1 MIHSDFLYRKARNS
15 LESFVLLRAG
25 ICGALCFLLAAC
37 ASSSSLPRG
46 DAAYTSFPPP
56 SGESRAA
63 EYEIGPL
70 DVLKITVFQEPD
82 LSLEEVPVDA
92 SGDVLLPL
100 IGLVEAAGKTGTEL
114 SSDIAARLG
123 EEYLVDPQ
131 VSIIV
136 SESASQN
143 ITVEGAVNQPGIFE
157 IQGSSNLLQAM
168 ALARGPT
175 ETARLGEVIVFRRK
189 QDGMYAA
196 QFNLSDIRRGR
207 AENPEILAG
216 DIVVV
221 GNSFA
226 KALFRDLLQ
235 LSPLLATVFVRLGE
249 SN

>member
-1 MIHSDFLYRKARNS
+1 MELSFLFRAVVIGLSS
-15 LESFVLLRAG
+15 L
-25 ICGALCFLLAAC
+25 ALTAC
-37 ASSSSLPRG
+37 ASSSLPRG
-46 DAAYTSFPPP
+46 EAAYADFPPP
-56 SGESRAA
+56 SGDSRPN
-63 EYEIGPL
+63 EYQIGPL

-100 IGLVEAAGKTGTEL
+100 IGRVEAAGKTGTEL
-114 SSDIAARLG
+114 STDIADRLG
-123 EEYLVDPQ
+123 ERYLIDPQ

-157 IQGSSNLLQAM
+157 IQGQSNLLQAM
-168 ALARGPT
+168 ALAQGPR
-175 ETARLGEVIVFRRK
+175 ETARLSEVIVFRRK
-189 QDGMYAA
+189 EDGLYAA
-196 QFNLSDIRRGR
+196 QFNLSDIRVGE

-226 KALFRDLLQ
+226 KALFRDFLQ
-235 LSPLLATVFVRLGE
+235 LSPLLATVFVRLDGR
-249 SN
+249 

>member
-1 MIHSDFLYRKARNS
+1 MFRAWISG
-15 LESFVLLRAG
+15 VLF
-25 ICGALCFLLAAC
+25 FLLAAC
-37 ASSSSLPRG
+37 ASSSSLPQG
-46 DAAYTSFPPP
+46 DAAYTSFPP
-56 SGESRAA
+56 STGERRAA

-100 IGLVEAAGKTGTEL
+100 IGLVEAAGKTGTQL
-114 SSDIAARLG
+114 SSDIADRLG
-123 EEYLVDPQ
+123 EQYLVDPQ

-175 ETARLGEVIVFRRK
+175 ETARLGEVIVFRSK
-189 QDGMYAA
+189 EDGLYAA
-196 QFNLSDIRRGR
+196 QFNLSDIRRGK

-226 KALFRDLLQ
+226 KALFRDFLQ
-235 LSPLLATVFVRLGE
+235 LSPLLATVFVRLTE

>member
-1 MIHSDFLYRKARNS
+1 MLK
-15 LESFVLLRAG
+15 AG
-25 ICGALCFLLAAC
+25 ICALIFFALAAC
-37 ASSSSLPRG
+37 ASSNLPRG
-46 DAAYTSFPPP
+46 QEAYEMFPPP
-56 SGESRAA
+56 SGETSVN
-63 EYEIGPL
+63 EYQIGPL

-100 IGLVEAAGKTGTEL
+100 IGLIEAAGKTGTEL
-114 SSDIAARLG
+114 SSDIAARL
-123 EEYLVDPQ
+123 EERYLIDPQ

-157 IQGSSNLLQAM
+157 IQGQSNLLQAM

-189 QDGMYAA
+189 EDGLYAA
-196 QFNLSDIRRGR
+196 QFNLSDIRTGK
-207 AENPEILAG
+207 AGNPEILAG

-226 KALFRDLLQ
+226 KALFRDFLQ
-235 LSPLLATVFVRLGE
+235 LSPLLATVFVRLDGQ
-249 SN
+249 

>member
-1 MIHSDFLYRKARNS
+1 MFFNTRFYLSCGDCVTGDWF
-15 LESFVLLRAG
+15 LLRIG
-25 ICGALCFLLAAC
+25 VLGLFALALSAC
-37 ASSSSLPRG
+37 ASTSLPRG
-46 DAAYTSFPPP
+46 DDAYAMFPPS
-56 SGESRAA
+56 SGDSRPN
-63 EYEIGPL
+63 EYQIGPL

-100 IGLVEAAGKTGTEL
+100 IGRVEAAGKTGTEL
-114 SSDIAARLG
+114 SSDIADRLG
-123 EEYLVDPQ
+123 ERYLIDPQ

-143 ITVEGAVNQPGIFE
+143 ITVEGAVSQPGIFE
-157 IQGSSNLLQAM
+157 IQGQSNLLQAI

-175 ETARLGEVIVFRRK
+175 ETAKLGEVIVFRRK
-189 QDGMYAA
+189 EDGLYAA
-196 QFNLSDIRRGR
+196 QFNLSDIRVGR

-226 KALFRDLLQ
+226 KALFRDFLQ
-235 LSPLLATVFVRLGE
+235 LSPLLATVFVRLDQR
-249 SN
+249 N